1 MRRLLLVANPS
12 ASGFAASTHREVVEI
27 LSESYEVEP
36 SWPTGPDEARS
47 HARNAAGQADVVVA
61 MGGDGVVHQVANAIV
76 GTDSALGVL
85 AVGTTNVVSR
95 LLGMPKK
102 LREAAAAIAATD
114 RTRSIPVLEIQRD
127 EHPAVVAVFAAGIG
141 FDADVIAES
150 EKRPDRKL
158 GLGALHYGR
167 SALRVS
173 RRYRTRLATLRVT
186 AGELSADAVGVQVQ
200 VHDDF
205 TFLGPIPLR
214 LGPGPGPVAAVISDA
229 GPWRLAR
236 TVVRAAAHRDL
247 SKVSGIEVWSGW
259 DRIEVEAEP
268 AALMEADGEVLGT
281 ASRAVLRPSDRML
294 KVLDVAAGGRR
305 RV

>member
-27 LSESYEVEP
+27 LSETYDVEA

-47 HARNAAGQADVVVA
+47 EAEDAAGQADVVVA

-76 GTDSALGVL
+76 ATDSALAVL

-95 LLGMPKK
+95 LLGMPRK
-102 LREAAAAIAATD
+102 LREAAAAIASTE
-114 RTRSIPVLEIQRD
+114 RTRRIPLVEIRGD
-127 EHPAVVAVFAAGIG
+127 DRAPVVAVFAAGIG

-150 EKRPDRKL
+150 ERRPHGKM

-186 AGELSADAVGVQVQ
+186 GGESRADAVGVQVQ
-200 VHDDF
+200 VHDDL
-205 TFLGPIPLR
+205 TFLGPLPLQ
-214 LGPGPGPVAAVISDA
+214 LAPGPGPVAAVISDA
-229 GPWRLAR
+229 GPLRLTR
-236 TVVRAAAHRDL
+236 TVLRAALRRE
-247 SKVSGIEVWSGW
+247 VSRVRGIDIWRGW
-259 DRIEVEAEP
+259 DRIDVEADPP
-268 AALMEADGEVLGT
+268 ALVEADGEVLGP
-281 ASRAVLRPSDRML
+281 ANHAAFRPSDHTL
-294 KVLDVAAGGRR
+294 KVLDVAAGGKRR
-305 RV
+305 I